1 MKITLIIL
9 NPSFMNMVE
18 RFLSQDLYFSHEKKF
33 VKSDVKPLTCHV
45 CKKELNG
52 ISITAKVLNG
62 EMVFLCST
70 HYHSKPYQVVSVN

>member
-1 MKITLIIL
+1 M
-9 NPSFMNMVE
+9 SMVE
-18 RFLSQDLYFSHEKKF
+18 SFLSQDLYIPHEKKF
-33 VKSDVKPLTCHV
+33 TKSDVKPLTCHV

-70 HYHSKPYQVVSVN
+70 HYQSKPYQIVSVN